1 MKIQNILNLIKR
13 YFIESGKK
21 DIHSFL
27 LIVLIIAFVS
37 FLSVSGSISG
47 SMMCFLLLLMGII
60 YAGRIFGIFQ
70 TAGKTIHYLT
80 IPASTAEKTIANGLL
95 VFIYYNI
102 LLIVSLLLGNIIG
115 GVAHK
120 LLDSSYTYQFYMP
133 FDFDDLLLLL
143 LMESVYMFGSI
154 CFKNHAVIKTSLVII
169 SVFLFFIIL
178 GTFII
183 GQQFNYY
190 GEKSFELSEEFF
202 NSINF
207 ELIEY
212 CLSAFLFIFFNF
224 MTWLR
229 LRKTEA

>member
-1 MKIQNILNLIKR
+1 MNTQNILNLIKR
-13 YFIESGKK
+13 YFIESGRK

-37 FLSVSGSISG
+37 FLSVSGSISD
-47 SMMCFLLLLMGII
+47 SMMYFLLLLMGII
-60 YAGRIFGIFQ
+60 YAGRIFGIFPPV
-70 TAGKTIHYLT
+70 GKTIHYLT

-102 LLIVSLLLGNIIG
+102 LLIVSLLLGNVIG
-115 GVAHK
+115 GFAHK
-120 LLDSSYTYQFYMP
+120 LLDSSYAYQFYMP
-133 FDFDDLLLLL
+133 FDFDDMLLLLVL
-143 LMESVYMFGSI
+143 ESIYMFGSI

-169 SVFLFFIIL
+169 SIFFFFIIF
-178 GTFII
+178 GTFLI
-183 GQQFNYY
+183 GQHFSHFNQQSLQVTNEY
-190 GEKSFELSEEFF
+190 F

-212 CLSAFLFIFFNF
+212 CVSVFLFIFFNF